1 MQITFNGVTNPK
13 NMICYTGFPN
23 ILKIEQDTSGTFAL
37 AYIYVYNSGAINDE
51 LTLIINGQTL
61 VSTPYLDKAHGNR
74 FFLSTSNTDAGKLQT
89 AYSLVEAIRSLP
101 AINTNYDVHIETN
114 YDGNQTGGLY
124 SCPAITIKAIMPGPK
139 YNIDITGTYTSK
151 IKLQVSDSSSTN
163 PLFRANDAQLLV
175 DVYKGPYDAKP
186 YMPDYKTSSYV
197 TQLRKTFEGETVYF
211 DLTPLLSS
219 LAEYGEMSNF
229 ALHIF
234 SLEDGNPTLLANLG
248 NVFFTTGYSVNQQ
261 APFVSSFNNVLL
273 AQNVQRGE
281 PKPYYNNTLLYIY
294 NPSITLSLY
303 TAQNVNTRTLT
314 IDYYNSAM
322 VKIKTE
328 DYPVVTTN
336 PLTTVTIGLDP
347 DTFEQAHFVTVT
359 IPDLGTLKYDVI
371 KPLKATD
378 ENQRVYWTNS
388 MGGTSFFDFTGTRT
402 EQRKT
407 STKLYQKQNFEFY
420 DTGRNERNLVYD
432 KQVTIT
438 VNLTTQFMEKD
449 GTWSLF
455 DLQNSTNAWTEVN
468 GKQYAIT
475 INDLKITESN
485 VSGIYN
491 CTATYEY
498 SMGDTY

>member
-1 MQITFNGVTNPK
+1 
-13 NMICYTGFPN
+13 
-23 ILKIEQDTSGTFAL
+23 
-37 AYIYVYNSGAINDE
+37 
-51 LTLIINGQTL
+51 
-61 VSTPYLDKAHGNR
+61 
-74 FFLSTSNTDAGKLQT
+74 
-89 AYSLVEAIRSLP
+89 
-101 AINTNYDVHIETN
+101 
-114 YDGNQTGGLY
+114 
-124 SCPAITIKAIMPGPK
+124 
-139 YNIDITGTYTSK
+139 
-151 IKLQVSDSSSTN
+151 
-163 PLFRANDAQLLV
+163 
-175 DVYKGPYDAKP
+175 
-186 YMPDYKTSSYV
+186 
-197 TQLRKTFEGETVYF
+197 
-211 DLTPLLSS
+211 
-219 LAEYGEMSNF
+219 MSNF

-261 APFVSSFNNVLL
+261 APFVSSFNKVLL

-281 PKPYYNNTLLYIY
+281 PKPYYNNTLLYVY

-322 VKIKTE
+322 VQLKTE

-475 INDLKITESN
+475 VNDLKITESN